1 MISTSMVHPE
11 SEGQPVSENTLLFQW
26 QHDNVAP
33 QVVFE
38 LLFPSNGTA
47 KLLNEFQFY
56 GRNGVE

>member
-26 QHDNVAP
+26 QHENVAP

-47 KLLNEFQFY
+47 KLLNEFQF
-56 GRNGVE
+56 